1 MFWFN
6 MGPRARR
13 AARRGF
19 HPGMMIPLFL
29 FLFFGGWSIIAVMG
43 VLLSAGFITAGAFF
57 SVFAS
62 FIGGIFS
69 HVFSSASIAVGV
81 AIGLAWY
88 FYNKKR
94 NAAEEE
100 KEEEAFSKAEP
111 ETEEIIETTHY
122 MFH

>member
-43 VLLSAGFITAGAFF
+43 VLLSAGFITAGAC
-57 SVFAS
+57 

-100 KEEEAFSKAEP
+100 KEEEAFSKTEP